1 MTDVSPSGRT
11 LRPIALFAE
20 FSESALEYIA
30 RHCSFS
36 NHSAEQQIVHHLD
49 PSRDVYFVLSGSVRA
64 VIYSASG
71 KEVSYRDIGAGEVFG
86 EFAAIDGK
94 ARSATV
100 VALSDCSIASIT
112 AESFWMMLERYPKL
126 AAALLKHLTRLVRL
140 YSERIRE
147 FATLP
152 VGVRVRIELLR
163 LARASKRSGRAVV
176 IHPVPTHAEL
186 ASRIGTHREAVT
198 REISALRREG
208 VVRSEGKKI
217 VVPDLDGLENIVFR
231 ALGESLIQ

>member
-1 MTDVSPSGRT
+1 MTDVSPSGHT

-20 FSESALEYIA
+20 LSDYELENVA
-30 RHCSFS
+30 RHCTFS
-36 NHSAEQQIVHHLD
+36 DHSAGQQIVHHLD
-49 PSRDVYFVLSGSVRA
+49 SSHDVYFVLSGSVRA
-64 VIYSASG
+64 VVYSASG
-71 KEVSYRDIGAGEVFG
+71 KEVSYRDIGDGEIFG

-100 VALSDCSIASIT
+100 VALLDCAIASIT
-112 AESFWMMLERYPKL
+112 AELFWKLLERYPKL

-163 LARASKRSGRAVV
+163 LARASERSGRAAV
-176 IHPVPTHAEL
+176 IYPALTHAEL

-198 REISALRREG
+198 REISALRRQG
-208 VVRSEGKKI
+208 VVRTEGKQL
-217 VVPDLDGLENIVFR
+217 VVPDLDGLEKIVYR
-231 ALGESLIQ
+231 ALGESLTQ